1 LQAFLGHR
9 SIQSTVRYT
18 ELAPDRFKN
27 LWPRHRLQY
36 PLNVEATISIHVRFR
51 YGRGAAIGWPIGIII
66 FPKSDLIASPTV
78 RKTNKPL
85 IIIYRN
91 GRTEQ

>member
-1 LQAFLGHR
+1 MSVF
-9 SIQSTVRYT
+9 V
-18 ELAPDRFKN
+18 
-27 LWPRHRLQY
+27 
-36 PLNVEATISIHVRFR
+36 

-66 FPKSDLIASPTV
+66 FPKADLIASPTV